1 MTLTASRNMLP
12 CPQLGGEMCMSGTIH
27 YRSDV
32 KRYFVR
38 WWHEGKDYKI
48 YKYEGQYLYDQ
59 RLANKLLACM
69 QSDVEK
75 KVFRIEKYLYQAVD
89 VAPYLVLGRK

>member
-1 MTLTASRNMLP
+1 MTLTAGRNMLP
-12 CPQLGGEMCMSGTIH
+12 SLSNLGGRMCMSGTIH

-38 WWHEGKDYKI
+38 WWHEDKDYKI

-59 RLANKLLACM
+59 RLANKLLPVCNPM
-69 QSDVEK
+69 LKRKSLGLRSIFIK
-75 KVFRIEKYLYQAVD
+75 PWMSHRI
-89 VAPYLVLGRK
+89 